1 MLRKE
6 ARCCLRSHNEM
17 KAREAKLFDLNE
29 FLQRSNTLI
38 FKDSNILNISF
49 AILNLLC
56 TFITNRKRI
65 FKVLTKI
72 LKSL

>member
-1 MLRKE
+1 MLRKD

-49 AILNLLC
+49 AIL
-56 TFITNRKRI
+56 
-65 FKVLTKI
+65 
-72 LKSL
+72 KSSVYIYNHREENF